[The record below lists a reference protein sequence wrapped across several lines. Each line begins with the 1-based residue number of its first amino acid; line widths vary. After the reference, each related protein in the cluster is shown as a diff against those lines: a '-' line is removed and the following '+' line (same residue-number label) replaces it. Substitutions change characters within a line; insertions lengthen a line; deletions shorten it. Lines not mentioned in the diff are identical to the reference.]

1 MFWKR
6 SAERLYADAAAA
18 TPLSNNAMREIMRLL
33 PLYGNA
39 GALHREGVEAK
50 KELERARAAVAKSV
64 GAHADEIIFTASGTE
79 ANNLAIQGVLRPLL
93 REHGELNAITCAI
106 EHQSVL
112 EPLHALEDDGVYTT
126 VLPVDSNGLVDPK
139 ILAESINEQTAFVSI
154 QLVNSEIGTIE
165 PVRGIAKEIRKFRKL
180 RQNSISGYADFSAEK
195 SAEVLAPALATPS
208 TTVLP
213 LPLLLHT
220 DASQAPLWLDIQV
233 EKLGVD
239 LMTLDAQKVLGPK
252 GVGCLY
258 IKRGV
263 PIEPLLWGGK
273 QEQGLRGGTENVPLA
288 GAFAV
293 ALADA
298 QKGVEART
306 KKVAA
311 VRDYLYAEIKK
322 LLPDAILNGPNLR
335 SDLNSDSPRSDI
347 KSPRIANNLN
357 ISIPGLDA
365 QMAVIAMDAEGI
377 AVSTRS
383 ACEVGKEEPS
393 HVIQAITAEVEDSE
407 RSRRTGTAIRITLLP
422 DATKSDARRIAETLA
437 KIAKRYR
444 NVL

>member
-6 SAERLYADAAAA
+6 SAPRIYADAAAA
-18 TPLSNNAMREIMRLL
+18 TPLSNNAKREIMRLL

-39 GALHREGVEAK
+39 GALHHEGVEAK

-93 REHGELNAITCAI
+93 RERGELHAITSAV

-112 EPLHALEDDGVYTT
+112 EPLRALEEDGLYTT
-126 VLPVDSNGLVDPK
+126 VVPVDSAGLVDTK
-139 ILAESINEQTAFVSI
+139 MLAESINEQTAFVSI

-165 PVRGIAKEIRKFRKL
+165 PVREIAKAIRQIKR
-180 RQNSISGYADFSAEK
+180 SGISRSEGKTRPSGPERPSGRD
-195 SAEVLAPALATPS
+195 VALP
-208 TTVLP
+208 P
-213 LPLLLHT
+213 PIYFHT
-220 DASQAPLWLDIQV
+220 DASQAPLWLDIKV

-288 GAFAV
+288 GAFA
-293 ALADA
+293 
-298 QKGVEART
+298 
-306 KKVAA
+306 
-311 VRDYLYAEIKK
+311 
-322 LLPDAILNGPNLR
+322 
-335 SDLNSDSPRSDI
+335 
-347 KSPRIANNLN
+347 
-357 ISIPGLDA
+357 
-365 QMAVIAMDAEGI
+365 
-377 AVSTRS
+377 
-383 ACEVGKEEPS
+383 
-393 HVIQAITAEVEDSE
+393 
-407 RSRRTGTAIRITLLP
+407 
-422 DATKSDARRIAETLA
+422 
-437 KIAKRYR
+437 
-444 NVL
+444 